1 MAVPKLFQ
9 WLAGIAVFMSVWS
22 AIVFKLVPHQLS
34 SNSLDIVSV
43 MPLYLLISFACYSLA
58 MVGYRVATFND
69 CAAASE
75 QLKTQ
80 VEEAKADLKRKGYKF
95 AGEFS

>member
-9 WLAGIAVFMSVWS
+9 WLAGIAVLMSVWS
-22 AIVFKLVPHQLS
+22 AVVFKIVPLQLS
-34 SNSLDIVSV
+34 PKWLDIVTV

-69 CAAASE
+69 CVAASE
-75 QLKTQ
+75 ELKTQ
-80 VEEAKADLKRKGYKF
+80 VEEAKADLKKRGYKF
-95 AGEFS
+95 ASEFS